1 MNSVKEVKYF
11 STGENIT
18 KWQSMTLNPCFHISS
33 AVYIPLFQT
42 GWFWSQLDLTFNLQ
56 VIKVSDS

>member
-18 KWQSMTLNPCFHISS
+18 KWQSMTLNPCFHISR
-33 AVYIPLFQT
+33 AAHIPLFQT
-42 GWFWSQLDLTFNLQ
+42 GWFWSQLDLTFNLE